1 MASHALE
8 SLMSAQILPFPA
20 PSERDSDAVSETRR
34 SENPTGRSR
43 MLSDLSGVEKEIIF
57 KALVHMID
65 SNTGTGFIN
74 ADQGHPAYIAGA
86 SSRIYSG
93 ETGKWGDTPERNI
106 LFKLVSSLCEQ
117 LPGIE
122 PDLSTWERFCS
133 FATEAFNRKHA
144 P

>member
-1 MASHALE
+1 
-8 SLMSAQILPFPA
+8 
-20 PSERDSDAVSETRR
+20 
-34 SENPTGRSR
+34 
-43 MLSDLSGVEKEIIF
+43 MLSDLSGVEKEIIY

-74 ADQGHPAYIAGA
+74 DDQGHPAYILGA
-86 SSRIYSG
+86 SGSVDA
-93 ETGKWGDTPERNI
+93 GKWGDTPERNI

>member
-1 MASHALE
+1 
-8 SLMSAQILPFPA
+8 
-20 PSERDSDAVSETRR
+20 
-34 SENPTGRSR
+34 
-43 MLSDLSGVEKEIIF
+43 MLSDLSGVEKELIY

-65 SNTGTGFIN
+65 SNTGIGFTN
-74 ADQGHPAYIAGA
+74 ADQGHPAYTAGASGA
-86 SSRIYSG
+86 SSRIDVG
-93 ETGKWGDTPERNI
+93 ILGDSPGRNI

>member
-1 MASHALE
+1 
-8 SLMSAQILPFPA
+8 MSAQILPFPA
-20 PSERDSDAVSETRR
+20 PAERGSDAVSETRL

-43 MLSDLSGVEKEIIF
+43 MLSDLSDVEKELIY

-86 SSRIYSG
+86 SSRIDVG
-93 ETGKWGDTPERNI
+93 ILGDSPGRNI

-122 PDLSTWERFCS
+122 PDLSTWEKFCS
-133 FATEAFNRKHA
+133 FATNAFNRK
-144 P
+144 

>member
-1 MASHALE
+1 
-8 SLMSAQILPFPA
+8 MSAQILPFPA
-20 PSERDSDAVSETRR
+20 SLDRDSDAVSETRR
-34 SENPTGRSR
+34 SENPTGRNR
-43 MLSDLSGVEKEIIF
+43 MFSNLSGVEKELIY

-65 SNTGTGFIN
+65 SNTGTGFHN
-74 ADQGHPAYIAGA
+74 ADQGHPAYTAGA
-86 SSRIYSG
+86 SGRVDVG
-93 ETGKWGDTPERNI
+93 TLGDSPGQNI